1 MTNSIVNFKLD
12 TNQVEQKLQK
22 EARTMNQIAEPLKIK
37 KTTFKNRIIK
47 GAMSEALANQ
57 AGQPNHLH
65 LGLYEAWAKGGL
77 GCAITGNVMVD
88 YRAKNEPGVV
98 VMETERDL
106 TKLKEWADVGK
117 KYGMV
122 QLIQLSH
129 PGRQCPKGLNKE
141 TVAPSAVPFS
151 SLLATTFATPRV
163 LREDEILD
171 IIQRFATS
179 AVICEKAGFEG
190 IQLHGAHGYL
200 ISEFLSPLTNKR
212 SDQWGGSIENRMRF
226 LLEIYKAVRAAT
238 SDDFIISVKL
248 NSADF
253 QRGGIT
259 EEEVVAV
266 FKAIDA
272 AGIDL
277 IEISGGTYEA
287 PAMAGAKAEKRKQS
301 SIAREAYFLDFAE
314 KIRKEVKCHLM
325 VTGGFRTVVG
335 MNAALDSGA
344 CEFIGIARP
353 LAVETDLT
361 DRLIAGKDVRYAV
374 EQIKTGIPFVD
385 KMAIMEIIWYAAQFK
400 AIGEGKKPNPKLSPF
415 KVFLGY
421 AKNNI
426 KAVVQGRINS
436 RKSA

>member
-1 MTNSIVNFKLD
+1 MSHLA
-12 TNQVEQKLQK
+12 
-22 EARTMNQIAEPLKIK
+22 EATTIGNV
-37 KTTFKNRIIK
+37 TFKNRIIK
-47 GAMSEALANQ
+47 AAMSEALAND
-57 AGQPNHLH
+57 AGQPSQLH
-65 LGLYEAWAKGGL
+65 FNLYEAWAKGGL

-88 YRAKNEPGVV
+88 FRAKNEPGVV
-98 VMETERDL
+98 VIESERDL
-106 TKLKEWADVGK
+106 AKLQQWAEIGK
-117 KYGMV
+117 QHGMV

-151 SLLATTFATPRV
+151 PVLATTFGTPRE
-163 LREDEILD
+163 LREDEIFD

-179 AVICEKAGFEG
+179 AQICEKAGFEG
-190 IQLHGAHGYL
+190 VQLHGAHGYL
-200 ISEFLSPLTNKR
+200 ISQFLSPLTNKR
-212 SDQWGGSIENRMRF
+212 QDQWGGSIENRMRF

-238 SDDFIISVKL
+238 SDQFIISVKL

-259 EEEVVAV
+259 EDEVIAV
-266 FKAIDA
+266 FKAIDE

-287 PAMAGAKAEKRKQS
+287 PAMAGAKADKRKVS
-301 SIAREAYFLDFAE
+301 TIAREAYFLDFAE
-314 KIRKEVKCHLM
+314 NIRKQVKCHLM
-325 VTGGFRTVVG
+325 VTGGFRTVAG

-361 DRLIAGKDVRYAV
+361 DRLIAGQDVRYAV
-374 EQIKTGIPFVD
+374 DKIKTGIPMVD

-400 AIGEGKKPNPKLSPF
+400 DIAQGKRPNPKLSPL
-415 KVFLGY
+415 KVFLKY
-421 AKNNI
+421 ATGNI
-426 KAVVQGRINS
+426 TAIIKGQINS
-436 RKSA
+436 RRSA

>member
-1 MTNSIVNFKLD
+1 MSHLAEATSIRN
-12 TNQVEQKLQK
+12 
-22 EARTMNQIAEPLKIK
+22 
-37 KTTFKNRIIK
+37 TTFKNRIIK
-47 GAMSEALANQ
+47 AAMSEALAND
-57 AGQPNHLH
+57 AGQPSQLH
-65 LGLYEAWAKGGL
+65 FNLYEAWAKGGL

-88 YRAKNEPGVV
+88 FRAKNEPGVV
-98 VMETERDL
+98 VVESERDL
-106 TKLKEWADVGK
+106 AELQQWAQLGK

-141 TVAPSAVPFS
+141 TVAPSAVAFS
-151 SLLATTFATPRV
+151 PMLATTFGTPRE
-163 LREDEILD
+163 LREDEIHD

-179 AVICEKAGFEG
+179 AQICEKAGFEG

-200 ISEFLSPLTNKR
+200 ISQFLSPLTNKR
-212 SDQWGGSIENRMRF
+212 QDQWGGSIENRMRF

-238 SDDFIISVKL
+238 SDQFIISVKL

-287 PAMAGAKAEKRKQS
+287 PAMAGAKEDKRKAS
-301 SIAREAYFLDFAE
+301 TIAREAYFLDFAE
-314 KIRKEVKCHLM
+314 KIRKEVQCHLM
-325 VTGGFRTVVG
+325 VTGGFRTVEG

-344 CEFIGIARP
+344 CDFIGIARP

-361 DRLIAGKDVRYAV
+361 DRLIAGQDVRYAV
-374 EQIKTGIPFVD
+374 NKIKTGIPMVD

-400 AIGEGKKPNPKLSPF
+400 DIARGKRPNPKLSPL
-415 KVFLGY
+415 KVFLKY

-426 KAVVQGRINS
+426 TAIIKGQINS
-436 RKSA
+436 RRSA

>member
-1 MTNSIVNFKLD
+1 MSHLA
-12 TNQVEQKLQK
+12 
-22 EARTMNQIAEPLKIK
+22 EAITIRNI
-37 KTTFKNRIIK
+37 TFKNRIIK
-47 GAMSEALANQ
+47 AAMSEALAND
-57 AGQPNHLH
+57 AGQPSQLH
-65 LGLYEAWAKGGL
+65 FNLYETWAKGGL

-88 YRAKNEPGVV
+88 FRAKNEPGVV
-98 VMETERDL
+98 VIESERDL
-106 TKLKEWADVGK
+106 AKLQQWATLGK
-117 KYGMV
+117 KYDMV
-122 QLIQLSH
+122 QLVQLSH

-151 SLLATTFATPRV
+151 PALATTFGTPRE
-163 LREDEILD
+163 LREDEIID
-171 IIQRFATS
+171 IIQRFAIS
-179 AVICEKAGFEG
+179 AQICEKAGFEG

-200 ISEFLSPLTNKR
+200 ISQFLSPLTNKR
-212 SDQWGGSIENRMRF
+212 QDQWGGSIENRMRF

-238 SDDFIISVKL
+238 SDQFIISVKL

-259 EEEVVAV
+259 EDEVVAV

-287 PAMAGAKAEKRKQS
+287 PAMAGAKEDKRKAS

-314 KIRKEVKCHLM
+314 KIRKEVQCHLM

-344 CEFIGIARP
+344 CDFIGIARP

-361 DRLIAGKDVRYAV
+361 DRLIAGQDVRYAV
-374 EQIKTGIPFVD
+374 NKIKTGIPIVD

-400 AIGEGKKPNPKLSPF
+400 DIARGKRPNPKLSPL
-415 KVFLGY
+415 KVFLKY

-426 KAVVQGRINS
+426 TAIIKGQINS
-436 RKSA
+436 RRSA